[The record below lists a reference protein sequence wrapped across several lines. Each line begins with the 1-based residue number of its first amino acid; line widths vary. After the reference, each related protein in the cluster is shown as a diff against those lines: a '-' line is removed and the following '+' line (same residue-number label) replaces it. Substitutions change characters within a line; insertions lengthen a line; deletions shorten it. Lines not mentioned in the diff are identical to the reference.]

1 MRCYLITLS
10 IIITVFQAHNAVAQ
24 QFEHCNALISHGI
37 NNITR
42 HKSAEYAIAYKWH
55 SNCGTDFD
63 SASDSRIRRA
73 SASVFG
79 FGSGS
84 AGDNS
89 AHTRERL
96 KKWCNENQEYAAS
109 RYDLFQEAQELSES
123 SLLAWNQCQQIA
135 KKNVTISFFPLGA
148 HSRFV
153 HFEIDSGHDGD
164 LRFYGVKT
172 RNYECEINMTS
183 AEGSEVDISIRP
195 VIRNAN
201 IHIDCERALPDIREQ
216 KGKGRIVYEAA
227 YISVNTSGPA
237 LPVAF
242 REVVEEYTVTPPSA
256 VVAFASQLCPSGWEE
271 YKRAY
276 GRFVRG
282 IDRSDKGID
291 PSGARDPGEFQA
303 DAFKEH
309 THPARMEIG
318 AEPTSG
324 AARAEEAAGAHGR
337 IGTNY
342 TAYAHILRE
351 GGLETRP
358 RNVSLLYCVKL

>member
-1 MRCYLITLS
+1 MRTYSIALS
-10 IIITVFQAHNAVAQ
+10 IIVTASLTNIAVAQ
-24 QFEHCNALISHGI
+24 EFEHCNALISHGI

-42 HKSAEYAIAYKWH
+42 HKSAEHAIAYKWH
-55 SNCGTDFD
+55 SNCGMDFD
-63 SASDSRIRRA
+63 ASSDNQIRRA

-79 FGSGS
+79 FGSGN

-96 KKWCNENQEYAAS
+96 KKWCTENQQYAVS
-109 RYDLFQEAQELSES
+109 RHGLFQEAQEISES

-135 KKNVTISFFPLGA
+135 KKNVTISFLPRGA
-148 HSRFV
+148 HSQFV

-172 RNYECEINMTS
+172 KNYKCDINMIS
-183 AEGSEVDISIRP
+183 ADGSKVDIATRP
-195 VIRNAN
+195 AIRNAN
-201 IHIDCERALPDIREQ
+201 IQIDCERESPTVSERDGI
-216 KGKGRIVYEAA
+216 GRIEYDSA

-242 REVVEEYTVTPPSA
+242 RQVVEEYTVTPPRA
-256 VVAFASQLCPSGWEE
+256 VLAFASQECPSGWDE
-271 YKRAY
+271 YRHAY

-282 IDRSDKGID
+282 VDRSGKGID
-291 PSGARDPGEFQA
+291 PSGERDHGTHQD
-303 DAFKEH
+303 DAFKKH

-318 AEPTSG
+318 AEPESG
-324 AARAEEAAGAHGR
+324 RARADEAAGAHGR
-337 IGTNY
+337 HGTY
-342 TAYAHILRE
+342 YIAHFHLLEE

-358 RNVSLLYCVKL
+358 RNVALLYCVKR